1 MRFQLNERVLTL
13 YFEGELNSYNADN
26 MEKEMEIVVA
36 LFVKLLAELVPLIHL
51 LLITKIIIFL
61 NYY

>member
-26 MEKEMEIVVA
+26 MEKEIEMLRAVA
-36 LFVKLLAELVPLIHL
+36 TE
-51 LLITKIIIFL
+51 
-61 NYY
+61 

>member
-26 MEKEMEIVVA
+26 MEKEIEDVVSKQDFDT
-36 LFVKLLAELVPLIHL
+36 LYLDF
-51 LLITKIIIFL
+51 
-61 NYY
+61 